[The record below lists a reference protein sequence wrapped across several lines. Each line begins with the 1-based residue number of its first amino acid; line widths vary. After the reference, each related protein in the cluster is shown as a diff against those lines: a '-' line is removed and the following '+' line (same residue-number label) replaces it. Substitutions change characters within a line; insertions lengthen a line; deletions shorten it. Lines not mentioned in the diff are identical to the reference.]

1 MSKLIARDTLTA
13 EEAVYWLQMCVV
25 TASFTCKEERTSLI
39 LGIVAVGRFFLMVTD
54 FLEGRFL
61 SIND

>member
-1 MSKLIARDTLTA
+1 MSKLIARDPLTA
-13 EEAVYWLQMCVV
+13 EEAVYWLQMRMV
-25 TASFTCKEERTSLI
+25 TTSFTCKEELTSLI
-39 LGIVAVGRFFLMVTD
+39 LGVVTVGRFFFMVTD

>member
-1 MSKLIARDTLTA
+1 MRL
-13 EEAVYWLQMCVV
+13 V
-25 TASFTCKEERTSLI
+25 TTSFTCKEEVTSLI
-39 LGIVAVGRFFLMVTD
+39 LSIVTVGRFFLMVTD

>member
-1 MSKLIARDTLTA
+1 ML
-13 EEAVYWLQMCVV
+13 MV
-25 TASFTCKEERTSLI
+25 TTSFTCKEKHTSLI
-39 LGIVAVGRFFLMVTD
+39 PGIVTVGRFFLMVTD